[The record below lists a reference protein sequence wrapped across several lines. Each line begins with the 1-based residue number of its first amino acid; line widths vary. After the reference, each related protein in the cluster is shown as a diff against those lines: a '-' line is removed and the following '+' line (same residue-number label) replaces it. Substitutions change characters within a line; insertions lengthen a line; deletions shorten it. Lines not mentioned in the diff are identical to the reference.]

1 MSDLIWQGLMIS
13 VMGMGTT
20 FAALGLLILTMILL
34 DRFSRLGAQPPVHD
48 EAAPDKKPLVSPPAP
63 DTEDEEIAAA
73 IAVALTYLRAA
84 DTYHGHLGVT
94 LEAGRGPWWAMGQ
107 TQQRSAKD

>member
-1 MSDLIWQGLMIS
+1 MSDLLWQGLMIS

-34 DRFSRLGAQPPVHD
+34 NYFSRRDAQPPLHD
-48 EAAPDKKPLVSPPAP
+48 ETAPAKKPVVSPPAP

-73 IAVALTYLRAA
+73 IAVALTYLRAV
-84 DTYHGHLGVT
+84 DTYHGHLGAT

-107 TQQRSAKD
+107 TRQRSAK

>member
-1 MSDLIWQGLMIS
+1 MFDLLWQGLMIS

-20 FAALGLLILTMILL
+20 FAALGLLILTMVLL
-34 DRFSRLGAQPPVHD
+34 DYFFGAQPPVHD
-48 EAAPDKKPLVSPPAP
+48 EATPAKKPLVSPPAP

-73 IAVALTYLRAA
+73 IAVALTYLRTA
-84 DTYHGHLGVT
+84 DTYHGHLGAT

-107 TQQRSAKD
+107 TRQRSAKD